1 MASKTNL
8 SRKRIVIACAV
19 ILTGLA
25 ALFLGFALLHLA
37 LNQEGEPMYE
47 TDIHIFAQ
55 QQIIAGFIDRQGS
68 RTGQI
73 QSNHPGVFLLFGS
86 FLVFLGLLLFRKQ
99 WKLSTLVM
107 LVVFPGLLGALPY
120 AIPLKSHVTK
130 GRILFNRDH
139 GLTSGAVDS
148 LNMALRNDV
157 VFSSLPEGMKQEL
170 AIRKVDLPEIAVER
184 QAVDTY
190 MNGVD
195 VAEERLVCAMT
206 FRKGMTEKQVA
217 TLFHFYHAYIC
228 RALAQMD
235 PKLSLPV
242 DQSFL
247 TPFGTESEFHRWFP
261 VWKKAVRDQTF
272 LAPRP

>member
-1 MASKTNL
+1 MAFKTDL
-8 SRKRIVIACAV
+8 SRKRIVIACSM
-19 ILTGLA
+19 ILTGLVA
-25 ALFLGFALLHLA
+25 VLFAFFLIRFA

-55 QQIIAGFIDRQGS
+55 RDVLAGYIHRKGS
-68 RTGQI
+68 RTWQI
-73 QSNHPGVFLLFGS
+73 QSNHPGIFLLFGS

-99 WKLSTLVM
+99 WKLRTLVM

-120 AIPLKSHVTK
+120 AIPLERHITK

-139 GLTSGAVDS
+139 GLTSDAVDS

-184 QAVDTY
+184 QAVDACID
-190 MNGVD
+190 GVD

-217 TLFHFYHAYIC
+217 TLFHFYNAYLC
-228 RALAQMD
+228 QALVQMD
-235 PKLSLPV
+235 PKLSPPI
-242 DQSFL
+242 DQSFV

-261 VWKKAVRDQTF
+261 VWKKDAWGR
-272 LAPRP
+272 